1 MENDL
6 ELEGLLFEDEENKN
20 ILTDQDTSDVDK
32 TITERWSC
40 WVNIINRNFP
50 QKKSILF
57 FYSLNISFYNLII
70 INVLKFNLFVT
81 PF

>member
-1 MENDL
+1 VENDL

-40 WVNIINRNFP
+40 WVNIINR
-50 QKKSILF
+50 
-57 FYSLNISFYNLII
+57 
-70 INVLKFNLFVT
+70 
-81 PF
+81 